1 MLDKGVI
8 LRHYKRPEIQ
18 NAIIELAAHREIGIR
33 YEITFGKR
41 PDIIKFPKDVLE
53 FVKRGATSF
62 HCSEERWENPI
73 YLSTGLK
80 PQQLN
85 DMRIGWDLV
94 IDIDFEVWEITKHIA
109 NEIIKALKEHGVSS
123 ISCKFS
129 GNKGFHIG
137 VPFEAFP
144 KKVHGQETKLLFP
157 EATKRVVTYLADYID
172 SKEKGF
178 ALSKKII
185 KSNEFNDFLKK
196 TGKSINEF
204 TKDIC
209 LKCGAELKSKD
220 KKQVEFIC
228 PKCGKT
234 ISADESVKYMI
245 CDKDKIY
252 MERIQNTA
260 MKKCSKC
267 GGTKFGKKVNLFID
281 TLLVSSRHLYRMSYS
296 FHEKS
301 GLVSIPIDPN
311 KVLEFDKS
319 AAKPEIVRIPK
330 FKFLDTKNVKEGE
343 AGKLIIEAFDYNPQ
357 IEEEENDLEKK
368 EYEPLGFALQEEFF
382 PPCIKKGLK
391 GLKDGRKRFSF
402 LLINFLNSVSWDYE
416 KIEQLIVKWNKK
428 NDEPLRESNLLA
440 QVKYH
445 KRNKKKI
452 LPPNCDNSA
461 YYKDIG
467 ICEPDNLCNR
477 IKNPIN
483 YSRIKVRSI
492 KKSRKKGIMKRIQ
505 IAGAIIEK
513 EGKIIMHIRSYNPG
527 KEKLDFIGGFVDKNE
542 TIEHAAIRETREE
555 TGLDVRLIKKLGSFD
570 YFEREEKTIHMFIA
584 EIIKG
589 KIINSNEGEVVWVDI
604 ENLLPKRDMS
614 FPQHKQMIDAYK
626 KYKESF

>member
-1 MLDKGVI
+1 MISISTALK
-8 LRHYKRPEIQ
+8 HYKRKDMQDEMLP
-18 NAIIELAAHREIGIR
+18 AAQDKEVVARFGDGG
-33 YEITFGKR
+33 FGKR
-41 PDIIKFPKDVLE
+41 PDTLKYSSDILE
-53 FVKRGATSF
+53 QVKNGATSF
-62 HCSEERWENPI
+62 HVSEEHWRNP
-73 YLSTGLK
+73 L
-80 PQQLN
+80 QLTTPMSKRELDN
-85 DMRIGWDLV
+85 LRIGWDLV

-172 SKEKGF
+172 SKENDF
-178 ALSKKII
+178 ALSKRII

-209 LKCGAELKSKD
+209 LKCCVELKSED

-252 MERIQNTA
+252 MERIQSPKMERCLN
-260 MKKCSKC
+260 C

-296 FHEKS
+296 LHEKS

-343 AGKLIIEAFDYNPQ
+343 AGKLIIEAFDYKPQ
-357 IEEEENDLEKK
+357 IETEENEIEKK
-368 EYEPLGFALQEEFF
+368 EYEPLNFTLQEEFF
-382 PPCIKKGLK
+382 PPCIKKGLL
-391 GLKDGRKRFSF
+391 GLKDGRKRFLF
-402 LLINFLNSVSWDYE
+402 ILVNFLTNVGWDYD
-416 KIEQLIVKWNKK
+416 KIEKLLTEWNKR
-428 NDEPLRESNLLA
+428 NDEPLREVNLLG
-440 QVKYH
+440 QIRYH

-452 LPPNCDNSA
+452 LPPNCDNAS

-477 IKNPIN
+477 IKNPVN
-483 YSRIKVRSI
+483 YSRIKIKSVK
-492 KKSRKKGIMKRIQ
+492 KKSKRKK
-505 IAGAIIEK
+505 
-513 EGKIIMHIRSYNPG
+513 
-527 KEKLDFIGGFVDKNE
+527 D
-542 TIEHAAIRETREE
+542 
-555 TGLDVRLIKKLGSFD
+555 
-570 YFEREEKTIHMFIA
+570 
-584 EIIKG
+584 
-589 KIINSNEGEVVWVDI
+589 
-604 ENLLPKRDMS
+604 
-614 FPQHKQMIDAYK
+614 
-626 KYKESF
+626 